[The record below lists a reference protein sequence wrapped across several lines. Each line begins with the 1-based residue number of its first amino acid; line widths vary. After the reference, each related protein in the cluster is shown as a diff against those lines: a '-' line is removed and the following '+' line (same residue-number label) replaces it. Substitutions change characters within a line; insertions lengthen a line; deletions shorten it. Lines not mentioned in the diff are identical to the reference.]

1 MIRVITKNKEEVKV
15 YNYHKYQVF
24 DSSNTEE
31 SFKATYHLY
40 LNKKDAHKFFVND
53 VVEVAFMGNGWVV
66 RSVSHLDGDT
76 FCVELTQEYES
87 TKKEELETKDETT
100 KLESKT
106 LESKIPESKTS
117 CSGCDYDGYCDCCS
131 CEFGDEDCDTKGA
144 EDKGCKVADTCEGDC
159 SKCNT
164 LPDDDEWDDSKDG
177 MLKCISALVNNLDG
191 GKAKEKLPKHL
202 ICIFSDGVKDTVAFE
217 VKDGDVKDLSIAK
230 LHKKDKFDFHTGAKI
245 TLKRLTGSGEDK
257 EVVVLPGSEEPV
269 FDPLTGKAIRV
280 GDYVKAS
287 YGLNDVYGV
296 VEKEDNNYFIV
307 NHHDFKLLDEGADV
321 VLIWRP

>member
-1 MIRVITKNKEEVKV
+1 MIRVITKNKEELKI

-40 LNKKDAHKFFVND
+40 LNKKDALKFFVND

-117 CSGCDYDGYCDCCS
+117 CS
-131 CEFGDEDCDTKGA
+131 DCDETKEEAKKYITGEKEHYFEEDSKKEAPA
-144 EDKGCKVADTCEGDC
+144 EKEHKLD
-159 SKCNT
+159 
-164 LPDDDEWDDSKDG
+164 LPNSHCIVIFADDEQY
-177 MLKCISALVNNLDG
+177 
-191 GKAKEKLPKHL
+191 
-202 ICIFSDGVKDTVAFE
+202 TVAAEYDDGE
-217 VKDGDVKDLSIAK
+217 VIRVETAKCHKD
-230 LHKKDKFDFHTGAKI
+230 DKFDFLKGAK
-245 TLKRLTGSGEDK
+245 LAFNRLVDGVDDINEHCDCKCGCECECDSADEFEQETIEHCGEPTDFK
-257 EVVVLPGSEEPV
+257 DFYGNTV
-269 FDPLTGKAIRV
+269 KV
-280 GDYVKAS
+280 GDVVTLHIDNATYTGILAKNDDGDEHSVDYKLVTKEGSWIA
-287 YGLNDVYGV
+287 GLDGT
-296 VEKEDNNYFIV
+296 EQ
-307 NHHDFKLLDEGADV
+307 LDI
-321 VLIWRP
+321 IWRP